1 MKASIAI
8 HSGLLLLL
16 LGASWKVSQTE
27 DEERTSIEG
36 ITVLDWEPSD
46 LRSLTFVS
54 EDSTLSMDIESLDND
69 RYYSWAKLTE
79 AKEIQKSHDHEE
91 SSLES
96 FPGSGDAAE
105 VETYTVEVEETKIF
119 KTGG

>member
-36 ITVLDWEPSD
+36 ITHSICTLEFAAHRPLYDWI
-46 LRSLTFVS
+46 L
-54 EDSTLSMDIESLDND
+54 ESLPLPRPLPKQYEFARLNLNHTVMSKRKLLQLEDQG
-69 RYYSWAKLTE
+69 RQILKLRPLAKAYT
-79 AKEIQKSHDHEE
+79 QRS
-91 SSLES
+91 
-96 FPGSGDAAE
+96 PGPAG
-105 VETYTVEVEETKIF
+105 
-119 KTGG
+119 